1 MLWGGQRESDNVED
15 LRGQGPFRPG
25 LAIGG
30 GGLLLVLVVSFLT
43 GTNPLTLLNMIES
56 GQEMTS
62 SPPAVHAPASSAPP
76 TDRLGKFAA
85 VVLADTED
93 TWKAVLPKMGRAYEE
108 PRLVLFTGA
117 VNSAC
122 GLSSSAVGPFY
133 CQRDR
138 KVYLD
143 LSFFNEL
150 ANRFGAPGEFAQAYV
165 IAHEVGH
172 HVQNLLGTFDRAN
185 RLQRQTSSA
194 NPRAASVRLE
204 LQADCFAGVW
214 GYHAQHDRNLIE
226 PGDFEKGLRAASAI
240 GDDRLQRLSQGYVQ
254 PESWT
259 HGSSEQR
266 VKWLRR
272 GLETGDPAA
281 CDTFGSAARGAD

>member
-15 LRGQGPFRPG
+15 RRGQGPLKPG

-30 GGLLLVLVVSFLT
+30 GGILLVLVVSFLT
-43 GTNPLTLLNMIES
+43 GTNPLTLLNMIET
-56 GQEMTS
+56 GQEMS
-62 SPPAVHAPASSAPP
+62 SPPAVTPPPSAPP
-76 TDRLGKFAA
+76 TDKLGKFAA

-93 TWKAVLPKMGRAYEE
+93 TWKTVLPRLGRAYEE
-108 PRLVLFTGA
+108 PRLVLFTGT
-117 VNSAC
+117 VRSAC
-122 GLSSSAVGPFY
+122 GFSSSAVGPFY

-150 ANRFGAPGEFAQAYV
+150 ADRFGAPGEFAQAYV

-172 HVQNLLGTFDRAN
+172 HVQNLLGTFDRVN
-185 RLQRQTSSA
+185 RLQRQISTTDA
-194 NPRAASVRLE
+194 RALFVRLE
-204 LQADCFAGVW
+204 LQADCLAGVW
-214 GYHAQHDRNLIE
+214 GYHARHDRNLIE

-240 GDDRLQRLSQGYVQ
+240 GDDRLQRMSQGYVQ
-254 PESWT
+254 PETWT

-281 CDTFGSAARGAD
+281 CDTFGGATLGPQ

>member
-1 MLWGGQRESDNVED
+1 MRWGGQRESDNVED
-15 LRGQGPFRPG
+15 VRGQGPFRPG

-30 GGLLLVLVVSFLT
+30 GGILLVLLVSFLT
-43 GTNPLTLLNMIES
+43 GTNPLTLFNMIETV
-56 GQEMTS
+56 QEN
-62 SPPAVHAPASSAPP
+62 SPPSSVQAPPSAPP
-76 TDRLGKFAA
+76 TDKLGKFAS

-93 TWKAVLPKMGRAYEE
+93 TWKTVLPKLGRAYEE

-117 VNSAC
+117 VHSAC
-122 GLSSSAVGPFY
+122 GVSSAAVGPFY
-133 CQRDR
+133 CHRDR
-138 KVYLD
+138 KIYLD
-143 LSFFNEL
+143 LSFFDEL

-172 HVQNLLGTFDRAN
+172 HVQNLLGTFDRVN
-185 RLQRQTSSA
+185 RLQRQTSTA
-194 NPRAASVRLE
+194 EARAVSVRLE
-204 LQADCFAGVW
+204 LQADCLAGVW
-214 GYHAQHDRNLIE
+214 GYHARHDRNLIE

-240 GDDRLQRLSQGYVQ
+240 GDDRLQRMSQGYVQ

-259 HGSSEQR
+259 HGSSDQR

-281 CDTFGSAARGAD
+281 CDTLERATPQ

>member
-1 MLWGGQRESDNVED
+1 
-15 LRGQGPFRPG
+15 
-25 LAIGG
+25 
-30 GGLLLVLVVSFLT
+30 
-43 GTNPLTLLNMIES
+43 MIET

-62 SPPAVHAPASSAPP
+62 SPPAVHAPASSTPP
-76 TDRLGKFAA
+76 SDRLGKFAA

-93 TWKAVLPKMGRAYEE
+93 TWKGVLPKMGHAYEE

-122 GLSSSAVGPFY
+122 GLNSSAVGPFY

-143 LSFFNEL
+143 LSFFDEL
-150 ANRFGAPGEFAQAYV
+150 AHRFGAPGEFAQAYV

-172 HVQNLLGTFDRAN
+172 HVQNLLGTFERAN
-185 RLQRQTSSA
+185 RLQQQTSSA
-194 NPRAASVRLE
+194 NLRALSVRME

-240 GDDRLQRLSQGYVQ
+240 GDDRLQRMSQGYVQ

-266 VKWLRR
+266 VTWLRR
-272 GLETGDPAA
+272 GLETGDPAV
-281 CDTFGSAARGAD
+281 CDTFGGASRGPE